1 MRLGN
6 KEFQLRNHCHAIGG
20 AAESGGQWL
29 YFNQSRPQA
38 MKAEEDC
45 TPDGRGPKIAEADA
59 NGGGGERSQASARNI
74 PRPKSKP
81 PAELVFS
88 LDNLLL

>member
-1 MRLGN
+1 
-6 KEFQLRNHCHAIGG
+6 
-20 AAESGGQWL
+20 
-29 YFNQSRPQA
+29 

-74 PRPKSKP
+74 PRPKSMP
-81 PAELVFS
+81 PAELFFS